1 MLKAI
6 AKFFERVAL
15 WLFGPSHH
23 MRLIDGWPRIVRTVN
38 SVDTRE
44 PFFHPAVINGARMLM
59 YVSKMP
65 KDGTWRVHAVRNT
78 NGKELPYVEL
88 IGMADGEWLRIK
100 EHTTNVEVSKAV
112 LANSFYPALARLPD
126 DAWNKLDIESI
137 EMIMKDVIIDRWKQY
152 PEHFLGI
159 IIRTFHYKMPYN
171 QDGVEGLYSAIDGM
185 VFVNSDGNACFAT
198 YVSDDYFN
206 SLPVKE
212 EYVIEVDFA
221 GERLVYTI
229 SDCPEDWCVH
239 KIAHECGE
247 ITYLR
252 SIGDRH
258 CAYRR
263 MAIPGSYIQA
273 MEPEQRKA
281 VLSEWEIPKPEVD
294 ELQRIAHMS
303 AAEVLD
309 PVPVEFDIGDDE
321 DVTKLADEL
330 YGPSSGTAERFSQKY
345 SNWDRIPKW
354 ADKKFHATEQREW
367 TFLIEIDQFPL
378 NCEVAYV
385 IPGQYR
391 QDGPIEALVAFR
403 PIGGGPTVV
412 CPFHCPVVEMRPVNN
427 VHPCG
432 DEYRTGEIVVLSRGW
447 RYVFR
452 DQWLPKD
459 YLVTEARLVRNN
471 PTGKPLITFEYTYA
485 SGPMVG
491 KIVMRRFVVP
501 TVVTRAGSNNKRKA
515 GKRQRGTGKRR

>member
-38 SVDTRE
+38 SVDARE
-44 PFFHPAVINGARMLM
+44 PFFHPAVINGNRALM
-59 YVSKMP
+59 YISKMP
-65 KDGTWRVHAVRNT
+65 KDKSWRVHTVRQPKGT
-78 NGKELPYVEL
+78 EPSYVEL
-88 IGMADGEWLRIK
+88 IGQVDGEWLCIK
-100 EHTTNVEVSKAV
+100 EQTTNVEVSKKV
-112 LANSFYPALARLPD
+112 LANSFYPALVRLPD
-126 DAWNKLDIESI
+126 DVWSKLDIESI

-152 PEHFLGI
+152 PEHFLSI
-159 IIRTFHYKMPYN
+159 IVQTFHYKMPYN
-171 QDGVEGLYSAIDGM
+171 PDGVEGLYSAIDGM
-185 VFVNSDGNACFAT
+185 VFVNSDGKACFAT

-212 EYVIEVDFA
+212 EYVIDVDFA

-229 SDCPEDWCVH
+229 SDCPEEWYVH
-239 KIAHECGE
+239 KIAHASGE
-247 ITYLR
+247 ITYLH

-263 MAIPGSYIQA
+263 LAIPGSYIQA
-273 MEPEQRKA
+273 MEPEQRNA

-294 ELQRIAHMS
+294 ELQRLAHMS
-303 AAEVLD
+303 AAELLD
-309 PVPVEFDIGDDE
+309 PEPIELDVGDD
-321 DVTKLADEL
+321 DVTKLADEHH
-330 YGPSSGTAERFSQKY
+330 GPSSDTAAEFSQKY
-345 SNWDRIPKW
+345 SSWDRMPKC

-385 IPGQYR
+385 IPGQYQ
-391 QDGPIEALVAFR
+391 QDGPIEAVVAFK
-403 PIGGGPTVV
+403 PIGGGPTVI

-427 VHPCG
+427 IHHCG
-432 DEYRTGEIVVLSRGW
+432 DEYHTKDIVVLSRGW
-447 RYVFR
+447 RYMFR
-452 DQWLPKD
+452 DCWVPKNCVVSD
-459 YLVTEARLVRNN
+459 ERLVRNN
-471 PTGKPLITFEYTYA
+471 PTGKPLIAFEYVYE

-491 KIVMRRFVVP
+491 KVAVRRFVVP
-501 TVVTRAGSNNKRKA
+501 SQIARAGSNNQRK
-515 GKRQRGTGKRR
+515 GKRQRGIGKRR